1 MVDFLQ
7 VMHFDISPIYFSLSS
22 KQNACCFVN
31 RIYKLDSGYVT
42 KKVGHWLPFF
52 FLVSEIRKYPWILFL
67 YFGNHSIGN
76 WQNTKLNE
84 QRVLKKPC
92 AFIYSLSLLYF

>member
-7 VMHFDISPIYFSLSS
+7 VIHFDISPIYFSLSS

-31 RIYKLDSGYVT
+31 RIYHLDSGYVT

-52 FLVSEIRKYPWILFL
+52 SWSLRLGNIRGSCFCISEIIALETGRIP
-67 YFGNHSIGN
+67 S
-76 WQNTKLNE
+76 
-84 QRVLKKPC
+84 
-92 AFIYSLSLLYF
+92 